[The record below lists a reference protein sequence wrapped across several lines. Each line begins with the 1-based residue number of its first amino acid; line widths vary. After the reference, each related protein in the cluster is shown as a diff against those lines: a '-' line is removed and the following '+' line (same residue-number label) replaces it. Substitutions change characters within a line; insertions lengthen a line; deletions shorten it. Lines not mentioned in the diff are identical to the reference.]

1 MHRWY
6 TNIVQGSTN
15 GTIGTNGNENG
26 TIGTNGNDNGTI
38 ESPNGT
44 IGTIG
49 KPPMVPLVKL
59 QMVPLGEP
67 RTEPRA
73 IKDATI
79 IHANA

>member
-1 MHRWY
+1 MSFWVRG
-6 TNIVQGSTN
+6 TIDN
-15 GTIGTNGNENG
+15 TIGTNGNENG
-26 TIGTNGNDNGTI
+26 TTG
-38 ESPNGT
+38 SPNGT

-59 QMVPLGEP
+59 PMVPLGEP